1 MISSL
6 LLNYYLYEFKYTDTV
21 RDISKFADLHNA
33 VISGKLSEEELKMHA
48 YNIYKCSDS
57 DSSVGKIYKQI
68 IDLKIHELF
77 EELKTASF
85 ESKTYLT
92 EVLDKCKFHVM
103 NSLRDTDRQV
113 IVELR

>member
-1 MISSL
+1 
-6 LLNYYLYEFKYTDTV
+6 
-21 RDISKFADLHNA
+21 
-33 VISGKLSEEELKMHA
+33 MHA
-48 YNIYKCSDS
+48 YNIYKCSDN
-57 DSSVGKIYKQI
+57 DSSVGKIYKQV